1 MRAEEKRKGVYPMS
15 ANVSMKSLLESGV
28 HFGHRTNKW
37 NPLMKPYIFTERNG
51 IHIIDLQQT
60 VKYLDKAYD
69 VVRDMVADGGTI
81 LFVGTKRQAQ
91 ETIQE
96 EAERCGMPYVIQRW
110 LPGTLTNWMTIYQ
123 QILELETLEK
133 KRETGQF
140 DKLVKKEILMIDRRI
155 QRLLK
160 NLSGIRY
167 MKTLPDM
174 LFVVDVMREYT
185 AVHEAN
191 VKGIPVLSLV
201 DTNCDPSDIDYLIP
215 ANDDAIRAIK
225 LLVGKMA
232 DAVLEGKDMRKDE
245 EELDEAATLEGA
257 SNAEA
262 VRHKVALEEEISDE
276 ELLGAATLAKLT
288 NKEDNSDENEDY
300 FDDDEDEK

>member
-1 MRAEEKRKGVYPMS
+1 
-15 ANVSMKSLLESGV
+15 
-28 HFGHRTNKW
+28 
-37 NPLMKPYIFTERNG
+37 
-51 IHIIDLQQT
+51 
-60 VKYLDKAYD
+60 
-69 VVRDMVADGGTI
+69 
-81 LFVGTKRQAQ
+81 
-91 ETIQE
+91 
-96 EAERCGMPYVIQRW
+96 
-110 LPGTLTNWMTIYQ
+110 MTIYQ

-201 DTNCDPSDIDYLIP
+201 DTNCDPGGVDYLIP

-245 EELDEAATLEGA
+245 EELDEAAVLEGA
-257 SNAEA
+257 SDAES
-262 VRHKVALEEEISDE
+262 VRHKVSLEEEISDE
-276 ELLGAATLAKLT
+276 ALYLHRTQRDPYYRPAA
-288 NKEDNSDENEDY
+288 NR
-300 FDDDEDEK
+300 

>member
-1 MRAEEKRKGVYPMS
+1 MS

-37 NPLMKPYIFTERNG
+37 NPLMKSYIFTERNG

-69 VVRDMVADGGTI
+69 VVRDLVAEGGTV

-91 ETIQE
+91 ETIQVE
-96 EAERCGMPYVIQRW
+96 SERCGMPYVTQRW
-110 LPGTLTNWMTIYQ
+110 LPGTLTNWTTIYQ
-123 QILELETLEK
+123 RILELDTLEK

-155 QRLLK
+155 ERLLK
-160 NLSGIRY
+160 NLSGIRH

-191 VKGIPVLSLV
+191 LRGIPVLSLV
-201 DTNCDPSDIDYLIP
+201 DTNCDPSGVDYIIP

-232 DAVLEGKDMRKDE
+232 DAVLEGKDMRKEEDE
-245 EELDEAATLEGA
+245 LNEAAMMEGA
-257 SNAEA
+257 ADAESA
-262 VRHKVALEEEISDE
+262 RRKVVLEEEISDE
-276 ELLGAATLAKLT
+276 ELLGASTLAKLT
-288 NKEDNSDENEDY
+288 GNKA
-300 FDDDEDEK
+300 DDDDNDDTDDEEEN

>member
-1 MRAEEKRKGVYPMS
+1 
-15 ANVSMKSLLESGV
+15 
-28 HFGHRTNKW
+28 
-37 NPLMKPYIFTERNG
+37 
-51 IHIIDLQQT
+51 
-60 VKYLDKAYD
+60 
-69 VVRDMVADGGTI
+69 
-81 LFVGTKRQAQ
+81 
-91 ETIQE
+91 
-96 EAERCGMPYVIQRW
+96 
-110 LPGTLTNWMTIYQ
+110 
-123 QILELETLEK
+123 
-133 KRETGQF
+133 
-140 DKLVKKEILMIDRRI
+140 MIDRRI

-201 DTNCDPSDIDYLIP
+201 DTNCDPGGVDYLIP

-245 EELDEAATLEGA
+245 EELDEAAVLEGA
-257 SNAEA
+257 SDAES
-262 VRHKVALEEEISDE
+262 VRHKVSLEEEISDE

-288 NKEDNSDENEDY
+288 NKDDDSDEDEDH
-300 FDDDEDEK
+300 FDDDEDEDEN